1 MVGVSNID
9 QYAFDSC
16 NKLTAII
23 IDAKNI
29 GWYSF
34 GNCTKLTSVTLSKAV
49 KKIDGYAFC
58 ECGSLSAVTFLDT
71 ANWYGNSS
79 PIDVTNAV
87 KNATHLKY
95 KTWYEWTKK

>member
-1 MVGVSNID
+1 MAGVSNID

-71 ANWYGNSS
+71 ENWHYNSY
-79 PIDVTNAV
+79 PLDVTNAAT
-87 KNATHLKY
+87 NATHLKY
-95 KTWYEWTKK
+95 QTWYEWTKK